1 MITLFMYD
9 LLQLE
14 EKLDKFVTES
24 NNSVNTELSG
34 QLMKEK
40 NQSMQRLEELVKEQ
54 KGKIDQLTEENNS
67 SRQQIDE
74 LQVIHWPI
82 FYFYQLFFLFWSGL
96 TDIWIYSVPIIEL
109 TMILSGLGWWGHWND
124 ALWLADIPNDG
135 A

>member
-1 MITLFMYD
+1 MITLFIYD

-67 SRQQIDE
+67 SRLQIDE

-82 FYFYQLFFLFWSGL
+82 FYF
-96 TDIWIYSVPIIEL
+96 
-109 TMILSGLGWWGHWND
+109 
-124 ALWLADIPNDG
+124 
-135 A
+135 

>member
-1 MITLFMYD
+1 MYD

-67 SRQQIDE
+67 SRLQIDE
-74 LQVIHWPI
+74 LQVIIH
-82 FYFYQLFFLFWSGL
+82 
-96 TDIWIYSVPIIEL
+96 
-109 TMILSGLGWWGHWND
+109 
-124 ALWLADIPNDG
+124 
-135 A
+135 

>member
-67 SRQQIDE
+67 SWQQIDE
-74 LQVIHWPI
+74 LQVMIRWPI
-82 FYFYQLFFLFWSGL
+82 F
-96 TDIWIYSVPIIEL
+96 
-109 TMILSGLGWWGHWND
+109 
-124 ALWLADIPNDG
+124 
-135 A
+135 

>member
-1 MITLFMYD
+1 MITLFIYD

-67 SRQQIDE
+67 SRLQIDE
-74 LQVIHWPI
+74 LQVIIRWAI
-82 FYFYQLFFLFWSGL
+82 F
-96 TDIWIYSVPIIEL
+96 
-109 TMILSGLGWWGHWND
+109 
-124 ALWLADIPNDG
+124 
-135 A
+135 

>member
-1 MITLFMYD
+1 MITLFIYD

-74 LQVIHWPI
+74 LQVII
-82 FYFYQLFFLFWSGL
+82 R
-96 TDIWIYSVPIIEL
+96 
-109 TMILSGLGWWGHWND
+109 
-124 ALWLADIPNDG
+124 
-135 A
+135 

>member
-1 MITLFMYD
+1 MEQCEHSMITLFIYD

-74 LQVIHWPI
+74 LQVIH
-82 FYFYQLFFLFWSGL
+82 
-96 TDIWIYSVPIIEL
+96 
-109 TMILSGLGWWGHWND
+109 
-124 ALWLADIPNDG
+124 
-135 A
+135 

>member
-1 MITLFMYD
+1 MVILFLEYKMEQCEHSMITLFMYD

-74 LQVIHWPI
+74 LQVII
-82 FYFYQLFFLFWSGL
+82 R
-96 TDIWIYSVPIIEL
+96 
-109 TMILSGLGWWGHWND
+109 
-124 ALWLADIPNDG
+124 
-135 A
+135 

>member
-1 MITLFMYD
+1 MLIEFRQQKLSHGHSIFGIYSMEQCEHSMITLFMYD

-74 LQVIHWPI
+74 LQVIH
-82 FYFYQLFFLFWSGL
+82 
-96 TDIWIYSVPIIEL
+96 
-109 TMILSGLGWWGHWND
+109 
-124 ALWLADIPNDG
+124 
-135 A
+135 

>member
-1 MITLFMYD
+1 MITLFIYD

-74 LQVIHWPI
+74 LQVIH
-82 FYFYQLFFLFWSGL
+82 
-96 TDIWIYSVPIIEL
+96 
-109 TMILSGLGWWGHWND
+109 
-124 ALWLADIPNDG
+124 
-135 A
+135 

>member
-1 MITLFMYD
+1 MVIQFLEYKMEQCEHSMITLFMYD

-67 SRQQIDE
+67 SRLQIDE
-74 LQVIHWPI
+74 LQVIIRWAI
-82 FYFYQLFFLFWSGL
+82 F
-96 TDIWIYSVPIIEL
+96 
-109 TMILSGLGWWGHWND
+109 
-124 ALWLADIPNDG
+124 
-135 A
+135 

>member
-1 MITLFMYD
+1 MRQCKHSMITLFIYD

-74 LQVIHWPI
+74 LQVII
-82 FYFYQLFFLFWSGL
+82 R
-96 TDIWIYSVPIIEL
+96 
-109 TMILSGLGWWGHWND
+109 
-124 ALWLADIPNDG
+124 
-135 A
+135 

>member
-1 MITLFMYD
+1 MYD

-67 SRQQIDE
+67 SRLQIDE
-74 LQVIHWPI
+74 LQVII
-82 FYFYQLFFLFWSGL
+82 R
-96 TDIWIYSVPIIEL
+96 
-109 TMILSGLGWWGHWND
+109 
-124 ALWLADIPNDG
+124 
-135 A
+135 

>member
-67 SRQQIDE
+67 SRLQIDE
-74 LQVIHWPI
+74 LQVIH
-82 FYFYQLFFLFWSGL
+82 
-96 TDIWIYSVPIIEL
+96 
-109 TMILSGLGWWGHWND
+109 
-124 ALWLADIPNDG
+124 
-135 A
+135 

>member
-1 MITLFMYD
+1 MEQCEHSMITLFMYD

-74 LQVIHWPI
+74 LQVIHRPI
-82 FYFYQLFFLFWSGL
+82 FYFC
-96 TDIWIYSVPIIEL
+96 
-109 TMILSGLGWWGHWND
+109 
-124 ALWLADIPNDG
+124 
-135 A
+135 

>member
-1 MITLFMYD
+1 MITLFIYD

-74 LQVIHWPI
+74 LQVIIRWPI
-82 FYFYQLFFLFWSGL
+82 F
-96 TDIWIYSVPIIEL
+96 
-109 TMILSGLGWWGHWND
+109 
-124 ALWLADIPNDG
+124 
-135 A
+135 

>member
-1 MITLFMYD
+1 M
-9 LLQLE
+9 
-14 EKLDKFVTES
+14 TES

-74 LQVIHWPI
+74 LQVIH
-82 FYFYQLFFLFWSGL
+82 
-96 TDIWIYSVPIIEL
+96 
-109 TMILSGLGWWGHWND
+109 
-124 ALWLADIPNDG
+124 
-135 A
+135 